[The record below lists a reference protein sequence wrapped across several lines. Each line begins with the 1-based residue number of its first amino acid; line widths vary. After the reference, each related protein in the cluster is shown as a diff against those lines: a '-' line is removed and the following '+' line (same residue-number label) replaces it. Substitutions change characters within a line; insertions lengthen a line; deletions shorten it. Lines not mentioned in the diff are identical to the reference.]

1 MKFGIAYFATD
12 EGIDPVTMG
21 RMVEERG
28 FECLLLPEHTHI
40 PTSRETPYPAGGELP
55 REYYRTYDPFVALSA
70 IAAST
75 TTLRIGTGICL
86 VVERDPI
93 TTAQEVASLDAL
105 SGGRFLFG
113 IGAGWNQEEMRNHG
127 TDPSVR
133 FGLMR
138 ERVEAMKEIWANDEA
153 SYEGKHVSFEKIAS
167 WPKPAQDPHPPIL
180 IGGNAKRAPERVLRY
195 GDEWLPNRFGDDQK
209 FIARIEKLIRRGH
222 DEQGRAINVTVQVAP
237 TDPVEIEAFEKG
249 GVHRLVWYA
258 PPRGVEKI
266 EAALDHYVEAASSY
280 SEGG

>member
-1 MKFGIAYFATD
+1 MKFGIAYFDTD

-70 IAAST
+70 IAATT
-75 TTLRIGTGICL
+75 TTLRIGTAICL

-93 TTAQEVASLDAL
+93 TTAQEVASIDAL

-113 IGAGWNQEEMRNHG
+113 IGAGWNEEEMRNHG
-127 TDPSVR
+127 TDPGVR

-138 ERVEAMKEIWANDEA
+138 ERVEAMKEIWTSEEA

-167 WPKPAQDPHPPIL
+167 WPKPAQQPHPPIL
-180 IGGNAKRAPERVLRY
+180 IGGNAKRVPERVLRY
-195 GDEWLPNRFGDDQK
+195 GDEWLPNRFGDDER
-209 FIARIEKLIRRGH
+209 FIARIEKLIKRGRE
-222 DEQGRAINVTVQVAP
+222 EQDREINVTVQVAP
-237 TDPVEIEAFEKG
+237 TDPAEIEPFEKG
-249 GVHRLVWYA
+249 GVHRCVWYV
-258 PPRGVEKI
+258 PPRGEDKI
-266 EAALDHYVEAASSY
+266 EQALDAYAKAASDY
-280 SEGG
+280 LGAG